1 MNEESVERIVTKIK
15 REFGDDVLKLLNDPL
30 TIEVMLNPDGNLWA
44 EKLGQEPFCFGAFS
58 EAKAKSV
65 IASTATILETVVNSE
80 NPILECELPLDGS
93 RFEALL
99 PPVVSA
105 PVFTIRKKAS
115 KIFTLEDYV
124 NSQVLEQN
132 QSDFIKAAIQAR
144 KNILVVGGTQTGK
157 TTFSNAVLDGI
168 ATINPD
174 HRIIIIE
181 DTSELQCA
189 AKNKVFLRSTIRVSM
204 QDLLKATMRL
214 RPDRIIVGE
223 TRGKEALDLLKAWN
237 TGHPGGLAT
246 VHASSAKGGLKRL
259 EQLISE
265 ISSANMAELIA
276 EAVNVV
282 IYMEKTP
289 NGRKIKEIVE
299 VAGFDKKQQDYVIFN
314 PFQIIKE

>member
-1 MNEESVERIVTKIK
+1 MNEESVDRIVTKIK
-15 REFGDDVLKLLNDPL
+15 REFGDDILKLLDDPL
-30 TIEVMLNPDGNLWA
+30 TIELMLNPDGNLWV
-44 EKLGQEPFCFGAFS
+44 EKLGENPFCFGTFT

-80 NPILECELPLDGS
+80 KPILECELPLDGS

-115 KIFTLEDYV
+115 KIFTLDDYV
-124 NSQVLEQN
+124 ASRVLAPN
-132 QSDFIKAAIQAR
+132 QKDFILDAIQKR

-168 ATINPD
+168 AKIDPQ

-189 AKNKVFLRSTIRVSM
+189 AKNKVFLRSNIRVSM

-246 VHASSAKGGLKRL
+246 VHASSAKGGLKKL

-289 NGRKIKEIVE
+289 DGRRVKEIVE
-299 VAGFDKKQQDYVIFN
+299 VVDYDKHLQDYVIEN
-314 PFQIIKE
+314 IKL